1 MSESEARGAADLAEE
16 DLLRAGVYSLLAR
29 LLAAPPGADALA
41 AAAGLRGD
49 GSDFGRA
56 LGRLAGAAREATP
69 EAVSD
74 EFHDLFIGAGT
85 ADLQPYAS
93 YYQTGFLYERP
104 LAELRADMAELG
116 LALADGVSEPEDH
129 IAALCE
135 VMCALITGACGE
147 RQDLARQRAFF
158 DRHIG
163 PWAGRFF
170 DDLEASPRATFFASV
185 GALGKRFLRIEA
197 QAFEMAA

>member
-1 MSESEARGAADLAEE
+1 
-16 DLLRAGVYSLLAR
+16 
-29 LLAAPPGADALA
+29 
-41 AAAGLRGD
+41 
-49 GSDFGRA
+49 
-56 LGRLAGAAREATP
+56 
-69 EAVSD
+69 
-74 EFHDLFIGAGT
+74 
-85 ADLQPYAS
+85 
-93 YYQTGFLYERP
+93 
-104 LAELRADMAELG
+104 
-116 LALADGVSEPEDH
+116 
-129 IAALCE
+129 
-135 VMCALITGACGE
+135 MCALITGACGE